1 MATLLAA
8 GHFPIATVASAAD
21 AATTKLV
28 SSEERSRHFAAVNKH
43 LELGGELYGYVDID
57 GDVADLGRE
66 ISKTVGRFVGM
77 NPVLA
82 ENPALAMAQ
91 QDYAALFG
99 SLGLADVKAIGLS
112 SVSTPVGYRNN
123 VFLYTPE
130 GRQGLLAM
138 VGDQGIDVAVN
149 LDVPEY
155 IVVERISSRR
165 VCSNC
170 GTIYSVDAPPATPGV
185 CDRCGGEVIQ
195 RDDDTEAAVLKR
207 LAIYNEQTEPLL
219 AWFDE
224 RGLLVTVD
232 GVGAPDAITEQ
243 IVSVI
248 DDRLA

>member
-1 MATLLAA
+1 MDSTTDRPVRLLIFGRQGAGKGTQAEKLAA
-8 GHFPIATVASAAD
+8 HYGILHISTGDMLRAAVKEGTPLGKQAEAVMNAGQLVSDDIMLGIIEERLAQPD
-21 AATTKLV
+21 AAPGWL
-28 SSEERSRHFAAVNKH
+28 
-43 LELGGELYGYVDID
+43 LD
-57 GDVADLGRE
+57 GFPR
-66 ISKTVGRFVGM
+66 T
-77 NPVLA
+77 A
-82 ENPALAMAQ
+82 EQA
-91 QDYAALFG
+91 
-99 SLGLADVKAIGLS
+99 K
-112 SVSTPVGYRNN
+112 
-123 VFLYTPE
+123 
-130 GRQGLLAM
+130 GLLAM
-138 VGDQGIDVAVN
+138 VGDQGIDVAIN

-232 GVGAPDAITEQ
+232 GVGNPDDITAAITA
-243 IVSVI
+243 VV

>member
-1 MATLLAA
+1 MDSTTDRPVRLLI
-8 GHFPIATVASAAD
+8 F
-21 AATTKLV
+21 
-28 SSEERSRHFAAVNKH
+28 
-43 LELGGELYGYVDID
+43 
-57 GDVADLGRE
+57 
-66 ISKTVGRFVGM
+66 
-77 NPVLA
+77 
-82 ENPALAMAQ
+82 
-91 QDYAALFG
+91 
-99 SLGLADVKAIGLS
+99 
-112 SVSTPVGYRNN
+112 
-123 VFLYTPE
+123 
-130 GRQGLLAM
+130 GRQGAGKGTQAEKLAAHYGILHISTGDMLRAAVKEGTPLGKQAEAVMNAGQLVSDDIMLGIIEERLAQPDAAPGWLLDGFPRTAEQAKGLLAL

-195 RDDDTEAAVLKR
+195 RDDDTEEAVLKR

-232 GVGAPDAITEQ
+232 GVGNPDDITAE
-243 IVSVI
+243 IVNVI

>member
-1 MATLLAA
+1 MDSTTDRPVRLLI
-8 GHFPIATVASAAD
+8 F
-21 AATTKLV
+21 
-28 SSEERSRHFAAVNKH
+28 
-43 LELGGELYGYVDID
+43 
-57 GDVADLGRE
+57 
-66 ISKTVGRFVGM
+66 
-77 NPVLA
+77 
-82 ENPALAMAQ
+82 
-91 QDYAALFG
+91 
-99 SLGLADVKAIGLS
+99 
-112 SVSTPVGYRNN
+112 
-123 VFLYTPE
+123 
-130 GRQGLLAM
+130 GRQGAGKGTQAEKLAAHYGILHISTGDMLRAAVKEGTPLGKQAEAVMNAGQLVSDDIMLGIIEERLAQPDAAPGWLLDGFPRTAEQAKGLLAL
-138 VGDQGIDVAVN
+138 VGDQGIDVAIN

-232 GVGAPDAITEQ
+232 GGGDPDAITEQ

>member
-1 MATLLAA
+1 MDSTTDRPVRLLI
-8 GHFPIATVASAAD
+8 F
-21 AATTKLV
+21 
-28 SSEERSRHFAAVNKH
+28 
-43 LELGGELYGYVDID
+43 
-57 GDVADLGRE
+57 
-66 ISKTVGRFVGM
+66 
-77 NPVLA
+77 
-82 ENPALAMAQ
+82 
-91 QDYAALFG
+91 
-99 SLGLADVKAIGLS
+99 
-112 SVSTPVGYRNN
+112 
-123 VFLYTPE
+123 
-130 GRQGLLAM
+130 GRQGAGKGTQAEKLAAHYGILHISTGDMLRAAVKEGTPLGKQAEAVMNAGQLVSDDIMLGIISERLAQPDAAPGWLLDGFPRTAEQAKGLLAL

-195 RDDDTEAAVLKR
+195 RDDDTEEAVLKR

-232 GVGAPDAITEQ
+232 GVGNPDDITAE
-243 IVSVI
+243 IVNVI